1 VFHCLDAD
9 GGRDPSAPRQAR
21 STCREHA
28 LVVGQASAAA
38 DHQKRYLER
47 LFEHGLTY
55 TSGPTVRQA
64 NVRRGTH
71 KPSTTRRCTPEAR
84 GLVSETN
91 TGRWQCSRRPTI
103 EPMSDNSGKTALV
116 TGASSGIG
124 EATALQLAELGYTVY
139 AGARRVD
146 RMSDL
151 AARGIRTKSVDVTE
165 DGSMVALVET
175 IIADTGRIDAL
186 INNAG
191 YGMYGALEDVP
202 IEEARRQF
210 EVNVFGL
217 ARLTQLVLPH
227 MRAQRDGYI
236 VNISSMGGKI
246 WEPLGSWYHASKFAV
261 EGLSDSLRVEVAE
274 FGIKVVIIEPGTIR
288 SEWADIAAAHLEAT
302 SANTPYAR
310 QAKLVAAGLRAAERL
325 IIAAGPEV
333 VAEVIGKAVQD
344 PRPRTRYTAGGGA
357 RAFLLA
363 ERILPD
369 RGFDRIIQLGYRLAS
384 RSN

>member
-1 VFHCLDAD
+1 
-9 GGRDPSAPRQAR
+9 
-21 STCREHA
+21 
-28 LVVGQASAAA
+28 
-38 DHQKRYLER
+38 
-47 LFEHGLTY
+47 
-55 TSGPTVRQA
+55 
-64 NVRRGTH
+64 
-71 KPSTTRRCTPEAR
+71 
-84 GLVSETN
+84 
-91 TGRWQCSRRPTI
+91 
-103 EPMSDNSGKTALV
+103 MSDNSGKIALV

-151 AARGIRTKSVDVTE
+151 AARGIRTESVDVTE

-202 IEEARRQF
+202 IQEARRQF

-288 SEWADIAAAHLEAT
+288 SEWADIAAAELEAT

-310 QAKLVAAGLRAAERL
+310 LVAAGLRAAERL
-325 IIAAGPEV
+325 FIAAGPEL

-344 PRPRTRYTAGGGA
+344 PRPRTRYTAAGGA

-384 RSN
+384 RSS